1 MSRVKSR
8 DYKKGF
14 DSTRDSHVAPNHF
27 NHFNHF
33 NYFNHFNHFNLFQEL
48 CGPAMVPPV
57 EYADF
62 KEKAFVKKK
71 LAEQKLKG
79 K

>member
-1 MSRVKSR
+1 
-8 DYKKGF
+8 
-14 DSTRDSHVAPNHF
+14 
-27 NHFNHF
+27 
-33 NYFNHFNHFNLFQEL
+33 
-48 CGPAMVPPV
+48 MVPPV

-79 K
+79 PLNNLFTPINNLYTIY

>member
-1 MSRVKSR
+1 
-8 DYKKGF
+8 
-14 DSTRDSHVAPNHF
+14 
-27 NHFNHF
+27 
-33 NYFNHFNHFNLFQEL
+33 
-48 CGPAMVPPV
+48 MVPPV

-79 K
+79 VALINRLFRDVTAAYMSVECC